1 MAYEYKN
8 LNPKGLKVSD
18 CTVRAFAMAHGI
30 TWYESF
36 DILSDYARRECLLI
50 DDVSFIDRFLKSM
63 YNYECYKCKG
73 EKITVGEL
81 CLKYRNGTYLIT
93 MQGHI
98 TCMIDGI
105 IYDTW
110 DPRDKYAWA
119 IWKIYR

>member
-1 MAYEYKN
+1 MDLMIGIRLHALIFAGVMGTPMIGISYD
-8 LNPKGLKVSD
+8 PK
-18 CTVRAFAMAHGI
+18 
-30 TWYESF
+30 
-36 DILSDYARRECLLI
+36 
-50 DDVSFIDRFLKSM
+50 IDRFLKSM

-98 TCMIDGI
+98 TCMIDGV